1 MPKMMLHRAEAR
13 AALARGVGKLA
24 LAVRGTLGPKGTN
37 AIIDRPIG
45 TPMISRDGVSIAAEI
60 ELPCRFENMGAQV
73 VREVSKQTNDVAGDG
88 TTTATVLADA
98 LIQDG
103 VAVLADGDG
112 SGHGSVE
119 LIEGM
124 ERACGFVLD
133 QLRHMARP
141 LDSHARLEQVAT
153 VAATDPALGRLV
165 ADALRR
171 VGAEGVIDID
181 YGQPGA
187 PTALHVLEGM
197 VLDRGFLS
205 HHMATEPTGQTAVL
219 DRPYILLTDHKIA
232 DPAPVLR
239 LVDRIAAGHRPLL
252 IVADNVAPEVVAAL
266 MALRR
271 DGRATVVAINPPEF
285 GHWRQAMM
293 EDMAILTGGRV
304 IARDLGGRLDAVSAE
319 DLGSADRIEVTAGRT
334 SILRGHGDADA
345 LAARR
350 ALVQRQWEEAPPNI
364 ERDKLSQRL
373 AKLTHGT
380 ALIEVGGATPVEQKR
395 TAQLLED
402 SLAAARAALA
412 EGVVPGGGTAL
423 ARIAPLLD
431 HLAEDVAG
439 GGGAALADGVRLV
452 RRAMLQPLLCIAENG
467 GLDGA
472 GVAARIAALPDGSGF
487 DARTGRF
494 GDLFAAGIIDPVR
507 VTSLALLNAVS
518 VAKLVLTTHTLIADI
533 PDDIDPTA
541 GPARG
546 GGMERY
552 GRT

>member
-103 VAVLADGDG
+103 VAVLADG
-112 SGHGSVE
+112 HGSVE
-119 LIEGM
+119 LVEGM
-124 ERACGFVLD
+124 ERACDFVVD
-133 QLRHMARP
+133 HLRGMARP
-141 LDSHARLEQVAT
+141 LERDAQLEQVAT
-153 VAATDPALGRLV
+153 VAATDPVLGRLV

-171 VGAEGVIDID
+171 VGTEGVIDIE

-219 DRPYILLTDHKIA
+219 ERPRILMTDHKIA
-232 DPAPVLR
+232 DPEPLQR
-239 LVDRIAAGHRPLL
+239 LIDRIADKRPLL
-252 IVADNVAPEVVAAL
+252 VVADSVAPEVVAAL

-293 EDMAILTGGRV
+293 EDIAILTGGRV
-304 IARDLGGRLDAVSAE
+304 IARDLGGRLDNVTVE
-319 DLGSADRIEVTAGRT
+319 DLGGADRIEVSAGRT
-334 SILRGHGDADA
+334 TLLRGHGDPDA

-373 AKLTHGT
+373 AKLTHGS

-412 EGVVPGGGTAL
+412 DGVVPGGGTAL
-423 ARIAPLLD
+423 ARVAPLLD
-431 HLAEDVAG
+431 RLAGDVGEGERAG
-439 GGGAALADGVRLV
+439 VKLV
-452 RRAMLQPLLCIAENG
+452 QRAMLQPVICIAENG

-472 GVAARIAALPDGSGF
+472 GVAARITELPDGSGF

-494 GDLFAAGIIDPVR
+494 GDLFAAGIIDPVK
-507 VTSLALLNAVS
+507 VTTLALLNAVS
-518 VAKLVLTTHTLIADI
+518 VAKLILTTHTLGADI
-533 PDDIDPTA
+533 PDDVDPTA

-552 GRT
+552 GRS

>member
-103 VAVLADGDG
+103 VAVLADG
-112 SGHGSVE
+112 HGSVE
-119 LIEGM
+119 LVEGM
-124 ERACGFVLD
+124 ERACGFVVD
-133 QLRHMARP
+133 RLRGMARP
-141 LDSHARLEQVAT
+141 LAGDAQLEQVAT

-171 VGAEGVIDID
+171 VGTEGVIDIE

-205 HHMATEPTGQTAVL
+205 HHMATEPTGQAAVL
-219 DRPYILLTDHKIA
+219 ERPRILMTDHKIT
-232 DPAPVLR
+232 DPEPLLR
-239 LVDRIAAGHRPLL
+239 LIDRIADKRPLL
-252 IVADNVAPEVVAAL
+252 VVADSVAPEVVAAL
-266 MALRR
+266 MGLRR

-293 EDMAILTGGRV
+293 EDIAILTGGRV
-304 IARDLGGRLDAVSAE
+304 IARDLGGRLDSVTAD
-319 DLGSADRIEVTAGRT
+319 DLGGADRIEVSAGRT
-334 SILRGHGDADA
+334 TLLRGHGDPDA

-412 EGVVPGGGTAL
+412 DGVLPGGGTAL

-431 HLAEDVAG
+431 RLAEDVGEGERAG
-439 GGGAALADGVRLV
+439 IRLV
-452 RRAMLQPLLCIAENG
+452 QRAMLQPLVCIAENG

-472 GVAARIAALPDGSGF
+472 GIAARLAELPDGTGF

-494 GDLFAAGIIDPVR
+494 GDLFAAGIIDPAK
-507 VTSLALLNAVS
+507 VTTLALVNAVS
-518 VAKLVLTTHTLIADI
+518 VAKLVLTTHTLVADI
-533 PDDIDPTA
+533 PDDVDPTA

-552 GRT
+552 GRA

>member
-1 MPKMMLHRAEAR
+1 MPKMMLHHAEAR

-119 LIEGM
+119 LIGGM
-124 ERACGFVLD
+124 DRACGFVVD
-133 QLRHMARP
+133 RLRGMARP
-141 LDSHARLEQVAT
+141 LESHAGLEQVAT
-153 VAATDPALGRLV
+153 VAATEPALGQLV

-171 VGAEGVIDID
+171 VGTDGVIDIE

-219 DRPYILLTDHKIA
+219 ERPYILLTDHKIA
-232 DPAPVLR
+232 DPDPVLR
-239 LVDRIAAGHRPLL
+239 LIDRIAAARRPLL
-252 IVADNVAPEVVAAL
+252 IVADSVAPEVVAVL

-285 GHWRQAMM
+285 GHWRQATM
-293 EDMAILTGGRV
+293 DDIAILTGGRV
-304 IARDLGGRLDAVSAE
+304 VARDLGGRLDSVTAE
-319 DLGSADRIEVTAGRT
+319 DLGSADRVEVSAART
-334 SILRGHGDADA
+334 SILRGHGRADA

-350 ALVQRQWEEAPPNI
+350 ALVRTQWEEAPPNI

-373 AKLTHGT
+373 AKLTQGT

-423 ARIAPLLD
+423 ARIAPQLD
-431 HLAEDVAG
+431 RLAEDVGEGERA
-439 GGGAALADGVRLV
+439 GVRLV
-452 RRAMLQPLLCIAENG
+452 QRALLHPLMCIAGNG
-467 GLDGA
+467 GVDGR
-472 GVAARIAALPDGSGF
+472 GVATRVAELPDGAGF

-494 GDLFAAGIIDPVR
+494 GDLFAAGIIDPVK
-507 VTSLALLNAVS
+507 VTALALQNAVS

-533 PDDIDPTA
+533 PDDTDPTA

>member
-103 VAVLADGDG
+103 VAVLADG
-112 SGHGSVE
+112 HGSVE
-119 LIEGM
+119 LVEGM
-124 ERACGFVLD
+124 ERACGFVVD
-133 QLRHMARP
+133 RLRGMARP
-141 LDSHARLEQVAT
+141 LAGGAQLEQVAT

-171 VGAEGVIDID
+171 VGTEGVIDIE

-205 HHMATEPTGQTAVL
+205 HHMATEPTGQAAVL
-219 DRPYILLTDHKIA
+219 ERPRILMTDHKIT
-232 DPAPVLR
+232 DPEPLLR
-239 LVDRIAAGHRPLL
+239 LIDRIADKRPLL
-252 IVADNVAPEVVAAL
+252 VVADSVAPEVVAAL

-293 EDMAILTGGRV
+293 EDIAILTGGRV
-304 IARDLGGRLDAVSAE
+304 IARDLGGRLDSVTAD
-319 DLGSADRIEVTAGRT
+319 DLGGADRIEVSAGRT
-334 SILRGHGDADA
+334 TLLRGHGDPDA

-412 EGVVPGGGTAL
+412 DGVLPGGGTAL

-431 HLAEDVAG
+431 RLAADVGEGERAG
-439 GGGAALADGVRLV
+439 IRLV
-452 RRAMLQPLLCIAENG
+452 QRAMLQPLVCIAENG

-472 GVAARIAALPDGSGF
+472 GIAARLAELPDGTGF

-494 GDLFAAGIIDPVR
+494 GDLFAAGIIDPAK
-507 VTSLALLNAVS
+507 VTTLALVNAVS
-518 VAKLVLTTHTLIADI
+518 VAKLVLTTHTLVADI
-533 PDDIDPTA
+533 PDDVDPTA

-552 GRT
+552 GRA

>member
-103 VAVLADGDG
+103 VAVLADG
-112 SGHGSVE
+112 HGSVE
-119 LIEGM
+119 LVEGM
-124 ERACGFVLD
+124 ERACGFVVD
-133 QLRHMARP
+133 RLRGMARP
-141 LDSHARLEQVAT
+141 LTGDAQLEQVAT

-165 ADALRR
+165 ADAMRR
-171 VGAEGVIDID
+171 VGMAGVIDIE

-187 PTALHVLEGM
+187 ATALHVLEGM

-219 DRPYILLTDHKIA
+219 ERPHILMTDHKITDA
-232 DPAPVLR
+232 EL
-239 LVDRIAAGHRPLL
+239 LLGLIDRIGDKRPLL
-252 IVADNVAPEVVAAL
+252 IVAESVAPEVVAAL
-266 MALRR
+266 LELRR
-271 DGRATVVAINPPEF
+271 DGRATAVAINPPEF

-293 EDMAILTGGRV
+293 EDIAILTGGRV
-304 IARDLGGRLDAVSAE
+304 IARDLGGRLDRVTAE
-319 DLGSADRIEVTAGRT
+319 DLGGADRIEVSAGRT
-334 SILRGHGDADA
+334 TLLRGHGDPDA

-402 SLAAARAALA
+402 SLAAARAALS
-412 EGVVPGGGTAL
+412 EGVLPGGGTAL

-431 HLAEDVAG
+431 RLAEDVGEGERAG
-439 GGGAALADGVRLV
+439 IRLV
-452 RRAMLQPLLCIAENG
+452 QRAMLQPLVCIAENG

-472 GVAARIAALPDGSGF
+472 GIAARVAELPDGSGF

-494 GDLFAAGIIDPVR
+494 GDLFAAGIIDPAK
-507 VTSLALLNAVS
+507 VTTLALLNAVS

-533 PDDIDPTA
+533 PDDVDPTA

-552 GRT
+552 GRA

>member
-103 VAVLADGDG
+103 VAVLADG
-112 SGHGSVE
+112 HGSVE
-119 LIEGM
+119 LVEGM
-124 ERACGFVLD
+124 ERACGFVVDRL
-133 QLRHMARP
+133 LGMARP
-141 LDSHARLEQVAT
+141 LDSDAQLEQVAT

-171 VGAEGVIDID
+171 VGAEGVIDIE

-219 DRPYILLTDHKIA
+219 ERPYILMTDHKIT
-232 DPAPVLR
+232 DPESVLR

-252 IVADNVAPEVVAAL
+252 IMADSVAPEVVAAL
-266 MALRR
+266 MELRR

-285 GHWRQAMM
+285 GHWRTVTM
-293 EDMAILTGGRV
+293 EDIAILTGGRV
-304 IARDLGGRLDAVSAE
+304 IARDLGGRLDSVTAE
-319 DLGSADRIEVTAGRT
+319 DLGGADRIEVSAGRT
-334 SILRGHGDADA
+334 TILRGHGNPDT

-412 EGVVPGGGTAL
+412 EGVLPGGGTAL

-431 HLAEDVAG
+431 
-439 GGGAALADGVRLV
+439 RLV
-452 RRAMLQPLLCIAENG
+452 GDVGEGERGLALTEGIRLVQRAMQQPLVCIAENG
-467 GLDGA
+467 GLDGV
-472 GVAARIAALPDGSGF
+472 GIAARVAELPDGSGF

-494 GDLFAAGIIDPVR
+494 GDLFAAGIIDPAK
-507 VTSLALLNAVS
+507 VTTLALLNAVS

-533 PDDIDPTA
+533 PDDVDPTA

-552 GRT
+552 GRA

>member
-103 VAVLADGDG
+103 VAVLADG
-112 SGHGSVE
+112 HGSVE
-119 LIEGM
+119 LVEGM
-124 ERACGFVLD
+124 ERACGFVVD
-133 QLRHMARP
+133 RLRSMAQP
-141 LDSHARLEQVAT
+141 LAGGVQLEQVAT

-171 VGAEGVIDID
+171 VGTEGVIDIE

-205 HHMATEPTGQTAVL
+205 HHMATEPTGQAAVL
-219 DRPYILLTDHKIA
+219 ERPRILMTDHKIT
-232 DPAPVLR
+232 DPEPLLR
-239 LVDRIAAGHRPLL
+239 LIDRIADKRPLL
-252 IVADNVAPEVVAAL
+252 VVADSVAPEVVAAL

-293 EDMAILTGGRV
+293 EDIAILTGGRV
-304 IARDLGGRLDAVSAE
+304 IARDLGGRLDSVTAD
-319 DLGSADRIEVTAGRT
+319 DLGGADRIEVSAGRT
-334 SILRGHGDADA
+334 TLLRGHGDPDA

-412 EGVVPGGGTAL
+412 DGVLPGGGSAL

-431 HLAEDVAG
+431 RLAEDVGEGERAG
-439 GGGAALADGVRLV
+439 IRLV
-452 RRAMLQPLLCIAENG
+452 QRAMLQPLVCIAENG

-472 GVAARIAALPDGSGF
+472 GIAARLAELPDGTGF

-494 GDLFAAGIIDPVR
+494 GDLFAAGIIDPAK
-507 VTSLALLNAVS
+507 VTTLALVNAVS
-518 VAKLVLTTHTLIADI
+518 VAKLVLTTHTLVADI
-533 PDDIDPTA
+533 PDDVDPTA

-552 GRT
+552 GRA

>member
-103 VAVLADGDG
+103 VAVLADG
-112 SGHGSVE
+112 HGSVE
-119 LIEGM
+119 LVEGM
-124 ERACGFVLD
+124 ERACGFVVD
-133 QLRHMARP
+133 RLRQMARP
-141 LDSHARLEQVAT
+141 LESHARLEQVAT
-153 VAATDPALGRLV
+153 VAATDPTLGRLV

-171 VGAEGVIDID
+171 VGMEGVIDIE

-219 DRPYILLTDHKIA
+219 ERPYILMTDHKIT
-232 DPAPVLR
+232 DPAPILR
-239 LVDRIAAGHRPLL
+239 LADRIAAGHRPLL
-252 IVADNVAPEVVAAL
+252 IMADNVAPEVVAAL
-266 MALRR
+266 MELRR

-293 EDMAILTGGRV
+293 EDIAILTGGRV
-304 IARDLGGRLDAVSAE
+304 IARDLGGRLDGVTAE
-319 DLGSADRIEVTAGRT
+319 DLGGADRIEVSAGRT
-334 SILRGHGDADA
+334 TLLRGHGNPDA

-423 ARIAPLLD
+423 ARVAPLLD
-431 HLAEDVAG
+431 RLAADVGEGEHAG
-439 GGGAALADGVRLV
+439 IKLV
-452 RRAMLQPLLCIAENG
+452 QRAMVQPLVCIAENG

-472 GVAARIAALPDGSGF
+472 GVAARIAELPDGSGF

-494 GDLFAAGIIDPVR
+494 GDLFAAGIIDPVK
-507 VTSLALLNAVS
+507 VTTLALLNAVS

-533 PDDIDPTA
+533 PDDVDPTA

>member
-103 VAVLADGDG
+103 VAVLADG
-112 SGHGSVE
+112 HGSVE
-119 LIEGM
+119 LVEGM
-124 ERACGFVLD
+124 ERACGFVVD

-141 LDSHARLEQVAT
+141 LDGHPRLEQVAT
-153 VAATDPALGRLV
+153 VAATDPVLGRLV

-171 VGAEGVIDID
+171 VGMEGVIDIE

-219 DRPYILLTDHKIA
+219 EWPRILMTDHKIT
-232 DPAPVLR
+232 DPEPVLR
-239 LVDRIAAGHRPLL
+239 LIGRIDDERPLL
-252 IVADNVAPEVVAAL
+252 VIADSVAPEVVAAL

-285 GHWRQAMM
+285 GHWRQATM
-293 EDMAILTGGRV
+293 EDIAILTGGRV
-304 IARDLGGRLDAVSAE
+304 IARDLGGRLDSVTAA
-319 DLGSADRIEVTAGRT
+319 DLGGAGRIEVSAGRT
-334 SILRGHGDADA
+334 TILRGHGDPDA

-412 EGVVPGGGTAL
+412 DGVVPGGGTAL

-431 HLAEDVAG
+431 RLAADVGEGEKA
-439 GGGAALADGVRLV
+439 GVRLV
-452 RRAMLQPLLCIAENG
+452 QRAMLQPLVCIAENG

-472 GVAARIAALPDGSGF
+472 GVAARITELPDGSGF

-494 GDLFAAGIIDPVR
+494 GDLFAAGIIDPVK
-507 VTSLALLNAVS
+507 VTTLALLNAVS

-533 PDDIDPTA
+533 PDDVDPTA

>member
-103 VAVLADGDG
+103 VSVLAD
-112 SGHGSVE
+112 GHGSVE
-119 LIEGM
+119 LVEGM
-124 ERACGFVLD
+124 ERACGFVVD
-133 QLRHMARP
+133 HLRGMARP
-141 LDSHARLEQVAT
+141 LERETQLEQVAT

-171 VGAEGVIDID
+171 VGPEGVIDIE

-219 DRPYILLTDHKIA
+219 ERPRILMTDHKIA
-232 DPAPVLR
+232 DSEPLLR
-239 LVDRIAAGHRPLL
+239 LIGRLGDERPLL
-252 IVADNVAPEVVAAL
+252 VVADSVAPEVVAAL

-293 EDMAILTGGRV
+293 EDIAILTGGRV
-304 IARDLGGRLDAVSAE
+304 IARDLGGRLDSVTAE
-319 DLGSADRIEVTAGRT
+319 DLGGADRIEVTAGRT
-334 SILRGHGDADA
+334 TLLRGHGDPDA

-412 EGVVPGGGTAL
+412 DGVVPGGGTAL

-431 HLAEDVAG
+431 RLAADVGEGERAG
-439 GGGAALADGVRLV
+439 VKLV
-452 RRAMLQPLLCIAENG
+452 QRAMLQPVICIAENG

-472 GVAARIAALPDGSGF
+472 GVAARIAGLPEGSGF

-494 GDLFAAGIIDPVR
+494 GDLFAAGIIDPVK
-507 VTSLALLNAVS
+507 VTTLALLNAVS
-518 VAKLVLTTHTLIADI
+518 VAKLILTTHTLVADI
-533 PDDIDPTA
+533 PDDVDPTA

-552 GRT
+552 GRS

>member
-103 VAVLADGDG
+103 VAVLADG
-112 SGHGSVE
+112 HGSVE
-119 LIEGM
+119 LVEGM

-133 QLRHMARP
+133 RLRGMARP
-141 LDSHARLEQVAT
+141 LTGDAQLEQVAT

-171 VGAEGVIDID
+171 VGMAGVIDIE

-187 PTALHVLEGM
+187 ATALHVLEGM

-219 DRPYILLTDHKIA
+219 ERPRIMLTDLKITDA
-232 DPAPVLR
+232 EPLLR
-239 LVDRIAAGHRPLL
+239 LIDRIADKRPLL
-252 IVADNVAPEVVAAL
+252 IVADSVAPEVVAAL

-271 DGRATVVAINPPEF
+271 DGCATVVAINPPEF
-285 GHWRQAMM
+285 GHWRTATM
-293 EDMAILTGGRV
+293 EDIAILTGGRV
-304 IARDLGGRLDAVSAE
+304 IARDLGGRLDGVMVE
-319 DLGSADRIEVTAGRT
+319 DLGGADRIEVSAGRT
-334 SILRGHGDADA
+334 TLLRGHGDPDA

-350 ALVQRQWEEAPPNI
+350 AQVQRQWEEAPPNI

-395 TAQLLED
+395 MAQLLED

-412 EGVVPGGGTAL
+412 EGVLPGGGTAL
-423 ARIAPLLD
+423 ARVAPLLD
-431 HLAEDVAG
+431 RLAEDVGEGERAG
-439 GGGAALADGVRLV
+439 IRLV
-452 RRAMLQPLLCIAENG
+452 QRAMLQPLVCIAENG

-472 GVAARIAALPDGSGF
+472 GIAARLAELPDGAGF

-494 GDLFAAGIIDPVR
+494 GDLFAAGIIDPAK
-507 VTSLALLNAVS
+507 VTTLALLNAVS
-518 VAKLVLTTHTLIADI
+518 VAKLVLTTHTLVADI
-533 PDDIDPTA
+533 PDDVDPTA

-552 GRT
+552 GRA